1 MYSLSE
7 KTVRAIR
14 DAAAKNDL
22 NLIFENGDTALL
34 MAGRKKREELKG
46 KINTLLTDVSI
57 EKNNPAI
64 LRALQ
69 GISHDDTNV
78 LLNRII
84 EHYLVTHDDA
94 WLTEIFSLI
103 SRFRTKSHQSE
114 AFAILAYRL
123 IETGVTT
130 SDPALVQQGI
140 GTLDRVTLVKYRSNI
155 IEKVIPTVIAWAVG
169 SGDYEFLNKTG
180 LIIRDIGDSAKRS
193 VAQTNLVQA
202 IATVAIRDCNL
213 SKFIESIRV
222 ACTIKQKNQRQICI
236 ASVITSG
243 YSQFLHTFP
252 GNVCAFIDFFAN
264 EPDEIRSEIICALL
278 EDLYDRS
285 NDHTTIHK
293 CLNTFAREAP
303 FSLSPIVLTLLNK
316 AKKDRDTWYLV
327 TALHFHGLFLE
338 KSLYPLADLV
348 RTGIVIAGNTKDSHV
363 LMMIVPLVA
372 ASCDPVE
379 SSRLYLKIARVL
391 LSIEKVEDAV
401 KVLEKISNGMQ
412 NQRSFDECCS
422 ILCRQTV
429 LSDNVA
435 LAKAFFEKRADRIIS
450 PDVISHA
457 AHDLCRH
464 FSFGMIIRHIESF
477 LALILLHP
485 KKDHLILECIT
496 TLIKRGFLE
505 TNDPDVLIS
514 CTKIISDPSQKE
526 QALSTIV
533 IEVAKIGVHT
543 RSRDLLQRAVGLTCL
558 IEGEKTRSATLTTI
572 IDEAT
577 GLAVH
582 DGDLDLLRRMREWSA
597 SLLSRDIETLAI
609 AKITEGIIKYATDK
623 QHPGALEEAYLI
635 AQDIGDP
642 SLNKELIDHICECF
656 VKIGCLVIHTTG
668 FSVQDQDFT
677 TMFQPFQRGREL
689 LILHGKKEERSLKV
703 SHFIDIILE
712 SARQKFLQGF
722 FFPLCL
728 YVLEIEN
735 PIERNA
741 MMSRIVANIKQH
753 ILTPE
758 STDPYETLVYNL
770 LSIKYP
776 DQNPLLT
783 DLVVRVAGEIKDP
796 FNRLFWL
803 LNGSQN
809 YLRAN
814 NRKKAKEILQHIRSS
829 LQSVPQKYQKVILL
843 AGLIESYRGIS
854 ESLAKQC
861 LDDVLHLLP
870 DVEYDHKSTAHK
882 QVVFAIARF
891 NENQK
896 YTIHIKDALEVA
908 SAIDDPS
915 DYIISMIAIFRIIQ
929 HDPHK
934 KEAILAHIVKKCDSI
949 TLPEE
954 KALVLLDFISLFDG
968 KNDHDYILKLLDQI
982 ARITP
987 LIDSIFIADN
997 VRKSIVQQYL
1007 NLLTNHY
1014 NKQIAK
1020 KANWVAQ
1027 TIKYDLIRDKLRN
1040 SNGQIDIKCSP
1051 TYEKIRNLTSQ
1062 MNAPESNSGYRE
1074 GLERIVRTIPDR
1086 IKRAQ
1091 YYATMYILLMERTQ
1105 QKNAKHFMRAAL
1117 GEARKIRPLS
1127 RRSMVLCDIA
1137 MLWHS
1142 AGHYDEA
1149 QTLMGDA
1156 VDATSNIRQY
1166 SERDAIFER
1175 LLFAIKFLWD
1185 RYP

>member
-7 KTVRAIR
+7 TTVSAIR

-22 NLIFENGDTALL
+22 NLIIEIVNTALFL
-34 MAGRKKREELKG
+34 AGRKKREELRG
-46 KINTLLTDVSI
+46 RIHTLLTDIST

-69 GISHDDTNV
+69 GISQNDTNV

-84 EHYLVTHDDA
+84 KHYLVTHDEA

-103 SRFRTKSHQSE
+103 SRFKTKSQQAE
-114 AFAILAYRL
+114 AFAMLAYRL
-123 IETGVTT
+123 IETGIIT

-140 GTLDRVTLVKYRSNI
+140 GTLDRVSLVKYRSDI
-155 IEKVIPTVIAWAVG
+155 IEKVIPLVIAWAVG
-169 SGDYEFLNKTG
+169 SGDYEFLDKTG
-180 LIIRDIGDSAKRS
+180 RIIMNIGDSAKRS
-193 VAQTNLVQA
+193 VAQANLVQA
-202 IATVAIRDCNL
+202 KATVAIRDCNL
-213 SKFIESIRV
+213 SKFIESIRI
-222 ACTIKQKNQRQICI
+222 ACTIKQKNQRQVCI
-236 ASVITSG
+236 ASVISSG
-243 YSQFLHTFP
+243 SSQFLQTPHD
-252 GNVCAFIDFFAN
+252 NVCAFIDFFKE

-285 NDHTTIHK
+285 NDHTTIRT
-293 CLNTFAREAP
+293 CLDTFARETP
-303 FSLSPIVLTLLNK
+303 FALSPIILTLLDK
-316 AKKDRDTWYLV
+316 AKKDGDIWYLV
-327 TALHFHGLFLE
+327 TAIQFHKFFSE
-338 KSLYPLADLV
+338 KSRYPLQDLV
-348 RTGIVIAGNTKDSHV
+348 RTGIAIAGNTNDSHV
-363 LMMIVPLVA
+363 LMMIVPLIA
-372 ASCDPVE
+372 ASCDLVE

-391 LSIEKVEDAV
+391 LSIEKIEDAV
-401 KVLEKISNGMQ
+401 IVLKKIRNGMQ
-412 NQRSFDECCS
+412 NQQSFDECCS

-429 LSDNVA
+429 LSDNIA
-435 LAKAFFEKRADRIIS
+435 LARNFFEKRTDRIRI
-450 PDVISHA
+450 PDILSRAV
-457 AHDLCRH
+457 HDLCTH
-464 FSFGMIIRHIESF
+464 FSFGMIIQHIDSF
-477 LALILLHP
+477 LALVLLHP
-485 KKDHLILECIT
+485 KKDQLVLECIT
-496 TLIKRGFLE
+496 TLIKRGFLQ

-514 CTKIISDPSQKE
+514 CTKVISDPSQKE

-577 GLAVH
+577 ELAVH
-582 DGDLDLLRRMREWSA
+582 DGDLDLLRRMREWSS

-609 AKITEGIIKYATDK
+609 TRITEGMIKYAIDK

-635 AQDIGDP
+635 AQDIGD
-642 SLNKELIDHICECF
+642 SSQNKELIDHICDCF
-656 VKIGCLVIHTTG
+656 VKIGCVVIHNTG
-668 FSVQDQDFT
+668 FSVQDEDFT
-677 TMFQPFQRGREL
+677 TMLEPFQRGREL

-703 SHFIDIILE
+703 SHFIDIILA
-712 SARQKFLQGF
+712 SAQQKYLQGF

-735 PIERNA
+735 PIERDA
-741 MMSRIVANIKQH
+741 MVSRIVAHIKQH

-776 DQNPLLT
+776 CPNPLLT
-783 DLVVRVAGEIKDP
+783 DLMIRVAGEIKDP
-796 FNRLFWL
+796 FNRLYWL

-814 NRKKAKEILQHIRSS
+814 DRKKAKEVLQQIRSS
-829 LQSVPQKYQKVILL
+829 LQSVPLKYQKVILL
-843 AGLIESYRGIS
+843 AGLIESYREIS

-861 LDDVLHLLP
+861 LDDALYLLP
-870 DVEYDHKSTAHK
+870 DIEYDHRSTAHK
-882 QVVFAIARF
+882 QIVFAIARF
-891 NENQK
+891 NENK
-896 YTIHIKDALEVA
+896 KNMIHVEDALDVA

-915 DYIISMIAIFRIIQ
+915 DYIISMIAIFRMIQ
-929 HDPHK
+929 HDSHK
-934 KEAILAHIVKKCDSI
+934 KEVILTHIEKRCDSI
-949 TLPEE
+949 TLPAE
-954 KALVLLDFISLFDG
+954 KALVLLNFISLFDG
-968 KNDHDYILKLLDQI
+968 TSDQDYILKLLDRT

-987 LIDSIFIADN
+987 SIDSVFIADM
-997 VRKSIVQQYL
+997 VRKNIIQQYL
-1007 NLLTNHY
+1007 NLLMNHD

-1020 KANWVAQ
+1020 KANGVAR
-1027 TIKYDLIRDKLRN
+1027 TIEYDLIRDKLRN

-1051 TYEKIRNLTSQ
+1051 TYEKIKNLTDP

-1074 GLERIVRTIPDR
+1074 GLERTVRTIPDR
-1086 IKRAQ
+1086 IKRIQ
-1091 YYATMYILLMERTQ
+1091 YYATIYILLMEHKR
-1105 QKNAKHFMRAAL
+1105 QKNAKHFMRAAM

-1127 RRSMVLCDIA
+1127 RRSMLLCDIA

-1149 QTLMGDA
+1149 QTLMDDA
-1156 VDATSNIRQY
+1156 VDATANIRQY
-1166 SERDAIFER
+1166 EKRDAVIER
-1175 LLFAIKFLWD
+1175 LSLAIKFLQD

>member
-1 MYSLSE
+1 MYTLSGT
-7 KTVRAIR
+7 TVSAIR
-14 DAAAKNDL
+14 GAAAKNDL
-22 NLIFENGDTALL
+22 NLIFENVDTALL
-34 MAGRKKREELKG
+34 LAGRKKREGLKG
-46 KINTLLTDVSI
+46 NINILLTDISI

-64 LRALQ
+64 LRTLQ

-84 EHYLVTHDDA
+84 QHYIITHEED
-94 WLTEIFSLI
+94 WLTEIFSLV
-103 SRFRTKSHQSE
+103 SMFRTKSQQSE
-114 AFAILAYRL
+114 AFAMLAHRL
-123 IETGVTT
+123 IETGITT

-140 GTLDRVTLVKYRSNI
+140 GTLDRITLVKYRSNI
-155 IEKVIPTVIAWAVG
+155 IEKVIPMLIAWAVG
-169 SGDYEFLNKTG
+169 SGDYEFLEKTS

-193 VAQTNLVQA
+193 VAQTNLVCA
-202 IATVAIRDCNL
+202 IATLSIRDRNL
-213 SKFIESIRV
+213 SKFIGSIRF
-222 ACTIKQKNQRQICI
+222 ACTIKQKNQRQTCI

-243 YSQFLHTFP
+243 SSQFLQTPHD
-252 GNVCAFIDFFAN
+252 NVCAFIDFFAK

-285 NDHTTIHK
+285 NDHTTIRT
-293 CLNTFAREAP
+293 CLNTFAQEAP
-303 FSLSPIVLTLLNK
+303 FSLSLIVLTLLDK
-316 AKKDRDTWYLV
+316 AKKDGDVWYLV
-327 TALHFHGLFLE
+327 TALHFHDLFLE
-338 KSLYPLADLV
+338 KSKYPIQDLV
-348 RTGIVIAGNTKDSHV
+348 RTGSAIAGTTKDSHV

-391 LSIEKVEDAV
+391 LSIDKDKDAV
-401 KVLEKISNGMQ
+401 KVLEKISCGMQ
-412 NQRSFDECCS
+412 NQQSFDECCS

-435 LAKAFFEKRADRIIS
+435 LARDFFEKRADRIRI
-450 PDVISHA
+450 PDILSRSV
-457 AHDLCRH
+457 HDLCRN

-485 KKDHLILECIT
+485 KKDHLVLECIV
-496 TLIKRGFLE
+496 TLLKRGFLQ

-514 CTKIISDPSQKE
+514 CTKVIGDPSQKE

-533 IEVAKIGVHT
+533 IEVAKMGVHT

-577 GLAVH
+577 ELAVH

-609 AKITEGIIKYATDK
+609 ARITEGMIKYAIDT

-635 AQDIGDP
+635 AQDIDDP
-642 SLNKELIDHICECF
+642 SLKKELIDHICECF
-656 VKIGCLVIHTTG
+656 VKIGCLVIHTIG
-668 FSVQDQDFT
+668 FSVQDEDFT
-677 TMFQPFQRGREL
+677 TMFQPFQRAREL

-712 SARQKFLQGF
+712 SARQKSLQGF

-741 MMSRIVANIKQH
+741 MVSRIVANIKQH

-776 DQNPLLT
+776 DHNPLLT

-796 FNRLFWL
+796 FTRLFWL
-803 LNGSQN
+803 LNASQN

-814 NRKKAKEILQHIRSS
+814 DRKKSKEILQQIRSS
-829 LQSVPQKYQKVILL
+829 LQSVPLKYQKVILL

-854 ESLAKQC
+854 ESLAKKC
-861 LDDVLHLLP
+861 LDDAVHLLP
-870 DVEYDHKSTAHK
+870 DVEYDHRSTAHK

-891 NENQK
+891 YENQK
-896 YTIHIKDALEVA
+896 NTIHIEDALKVA

-915 DYIISMIAIFRIIQ
+915 DYIISMIAIFRMIQ

-934 KEAILAHIVKKCDSI
+934 KEAILSHIEKKCDGI
-949 TLPEE
+949 TLPAE

-968 KNDHDYILKLLDQI
+968 TNDHDYILKLLDRI

-987 LIDSIFIADN
+987 SIDSIFIADM
-997 VRKSIVQQYL
+997 VKKSIVQQYL
-1007 NLLTNHY
+1007 NLLTDHY

-1020 KANWVAQ
+1020 KANDIAE
-1027 TIKYDLIRDKLRN
+1027 TIEYDLIRDKLRN
-1040 SNGQIDIKCSP
+1040 PDGQIDIKCSP
-1051 TYEKIRNLTSQ
+1051 TYEKIKNLTNQ

-1074 GLERIVRTIPDR
+1074 SLEKTVQSVPDR
-1086 IKRAQ
+1086 IKRTQ
-1091 YYATMYILLMERTQ
+1091 YYATMYILLMERTH
-1105 QKNAKHFMRAAL
+1105 QKNAKHFMQAAM
-1117 GEARKIRPLS
+1117 GEAGKIRPLS

-1149 QTLMGDA
+1149 QTLMDDA
-1156 VDATSNIRQY
+1156 VDATANIRQY
-1166 SERDAIFER
+1166 EKRDAAFER
-1175 LLFAIKFLWD
+1175 LSCVITFLRD